1 MLRKLAF
8 PILLGVAGVAI
19 LVALAI
25 WQMQRL
31 AWKEGVIARIEA
43 QIAADPVLLPAAP
56 DPVADNYLP
65 VIVEGAPTGQEL
77 HVLTSGTPAGQGYR
91 VISAFETAEGRR
103 ILLDQGLMDYADK
116 DTPPATDPVT
126 VQGNLVWPDEGSAA
140 DKAPN
145 LAENIWFARAVA
157 PMAGALD
164 TEPLLLVQSAA
175 SAYDPRITPLPVDT
189 RNIRND
195 HLEYMITWF
204 SLAAV
209 WAAMSGWLATRIL
222 RRKD

>member
-8 PILLGVAGVAI
+8 PILLGIAGIAI
-19 LVALAI
+19 LVGLGI

-31 AWKEGVIARIEA
+31 DWKEGVIARIEA
-43 QIAADPVLLPAAP
+43 QIAADPVLLPDAP
-56 DPVADNYLP
+56 DPEGDNYLS

-91 VISAFETAEGRR
+91 VVSAFETSEGRR
-103 ILLDQGLMDYADK
+103 ILLDQGLMTYEDK
-116 DTPPATDPVT
+116 GTPPATDPVT

-145 LAENIWFARAVA
+145 LAENIWFARDVA
-157 PMAGALD
+157 RMADALD
-164 TEPLLLVQSAA
+164 TEPLLVVQSAA
-175 SAYDPRITPLPVDT
+175 SAYDPRVTPLPVDT

-195 HLEYMITWF
+195 HFEYMITWF

-209 WAAMSGWLATRIL
+209 WAVMSGWLVSRIL